1 MKKPKRAAI
10 YTRVSTTDQNTEA
23 QRFECLERV
32 RYAGWTVAG
41 EFDDVGFSGRRDRR
55 PALDELMAGIRRRR
69 FDVVIVWR
77 SDRLFRSL
85 SHLVRTFD
93 EMRELGVDLVSCQE
107 SWDTTTSTGRLMMQI
122 VSAIAEFER
131 EVISERTKASM
142 AAKRRRG
149 ERIGRP
155 KVRIDVDRALKLIGA
170 GASRRGAAAALNVS
184 RETMERAIKRE
195 RGQ

>member
-1 MKKPKRAAI
+1 MTPKRAAI

-23 QRFECLERV
+23 QRHECRERV
-32 RYAGWTVAG
+32 RYSGWTLVD
-41 EFDDVGFSGRRDRR
+41 EFDDVGASGRRDRR
-55 PALDELMAGIRRRR
+55 PALDKLMEGIRRRR

-85 SHLVRTFD
+85 GHLVRTFD
-93 EMRELGVDLVSCQE
+93 EMRELGVEFVSCQE
-107 SWDTTTSTGRLMMQI
+107 AWDTTTSAGRLMMQV
-122 VSAIAEFER
+122 VSAFAEFER

-155 KVRIDVDRALKLIGA
+155 KVRIDVDRALALIGQ
-170 GASRRGAAAALNVS
+170 GLSRRAAARELAIS